1 MGIFMMKRQIL
12 AFVCIF
18 GAASASGMQQ
28 QERWGSKVFDK
39 GMLTSINGNTL
50 YAYLYGKGLH
60 NPYPEF
66 LEIKVFE
73 FTGKEY
79 IDHGTLREI
88 RDQFPDKRSQFNNQ
102 GSREFHQQ
110 TLLGQKNYTQKLSDK
125 FGNQK
130 NKNSTSKNAMSE
142 IEIKQIVAEEQQKT
156 KLHRMIYDYT
166 ETNNAVYC
174 DRIRDLLNLDDEPI
188 KAGVVVVATTNLDH
202 CAKLEKLLHEQF
214 VQDLGASREKMQQKH
229 NFPAK

>member
-1 MGIFMMKRQIL
+1 MGVFMMKRQIL
-12 AFVCIF
+12 AFVCMF
-18 GAASASGMQQ
+18 GAVSASGMQQ
-28 QERWGSKVFDK
+28 QERRGWKVFDK
-39 GMLTSINGNTL
+39 GMLTSINGNNL
-50 YAYLYGKGLH
+50 YAYLYGRGLH
-60 NPYPEF
+60 NHYPEF

-88 RDQFPDKRSQFNNQ
+88 RDQFPDTRLTPSNH
-102 GSREFHQQ
+102 GPREFRQKTLPGQQ
-110 TLLGQKNYTQKLSDK
+110 NSRQMS
-125 FGNQK
+125 NQK
-130 NKNSTSKNAMSE
+130 NKNSTSQSAMS
-142 IEIKQIVAEEQQKT
+142 KVVTEQNLDAQRNT
-156 KLHRMIYDYT
+156 KLHRMIYDHT

-174 DRIRDLLNLDDEPI
+174 DRIRDLLNRDDEHT

-214 VQDLGASREKMQQKH
+214 VQDLDASREKMQQKH